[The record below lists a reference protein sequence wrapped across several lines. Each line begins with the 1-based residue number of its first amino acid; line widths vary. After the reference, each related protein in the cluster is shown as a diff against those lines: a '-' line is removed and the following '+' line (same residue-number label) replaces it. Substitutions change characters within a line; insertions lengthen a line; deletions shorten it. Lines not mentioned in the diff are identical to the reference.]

1 MLKVNDVKT
10 KRGVDLAEHL
20 VGYYQAQEKYC
31 MQRCSLNL
39 LRFTNFH
46 LYSYFSD
53 GKTLLQALKS
63 WESKFTAQIS
73 EVGCWRTT
81 YI

>member
-31 MQRCSLNL
+31 IQRYSLSLLRLGRLLRLLSFTGIYWNL
-39 LRFTNFH
+39 LGFTDFP
-46 LYSYFSD
+46 S
-53 GKTLLQALKS
+53 
-63 WESKFTAQIS
+63 I
-73 EVGCWRTT
+73 
-81 YI
+81 

>member
-31 MQRCSLNL
+31 MQRCTLNVL
-39 LRFTNFH
+39 TFTGI
-46 LYSYFSD
+46 Y
-53 GKTLLQALKS
+53 
-63 WESKFTAQIS
+63 
-73 EVGCWRTT
+73 
-81 YI
+81 

>member
-39 LRFTNFH
+39 LRLLGFTGIYWN
-46 LYSYFSD
+46 
-53 GKTLLQALKS
+53 LLG
-63 WESKFTAQIS
+63 FTGIYWNLLGFIGITDFPS
-73 EVGCWRTT
+73 
-81 YI
+81 I

>member
-1 MLKVNDVKT
+1 MFSQLT
-10 KRGVDLAEHL
+10 EITEFYWDLLEFT
-20 VGYYQAQEKYC
+20 GIYWD
-31 MQRCSLNL
+31 L
-39 LRFTNFH
+39 LTFR

-73 EVGCWRTT
+73 EVGCWRTS
-81 YI
+81 YS